1 MGPGQGAR
9 TSRRPG
15 GNRESCSHRPTIAGL
30 SPYIRAMRRTW
41 ISRSLASVLSLW
53 LAVCLAEPVQ
63 LHTCAMHGGLAIV
76 QNGTV
81 GAHGP
86 DHHTARTAIGHDH
99 KDQSSDSQSR
109 QCSCLG
115 DCNSGNSPIGIAT
128 AAISPFNAPL
138 VEASPNSFAHAPQYI
153 VAPRFLLPFSNG
165 PPANSSRA

>member
-1 MGPGQGAR
+1 
-9 TSRRPG
+9 
-15 GNRESCSHRPTIAGL
+15 
-30 SPYIRAMRRTW
+30 MRRNW

-81 GAHGP
+81 GAHGA
-86 DHHTARTAIGHDH
+86 DHHAVRPGVGHDH

-115 DCNSGNSPIGIAT
+115 DCNSGSSPVGIAT
-128 AAISPFNAPL
+128 AAISLLNAPL
-138 VEASPNSFAHAPQYI
+138 VEASANSFAHAPHYI

-165 PPANSSRA
+165 PPVSSSRA

>member
-1 MGPGQGAR
+1 
-9 TSRRPG
+9 
-15 GNRESCSHRPTIAGL
+15 
-30 SPYIRAMRRTW
+30 MRRNW

-81 GAHGP
+81 GAHGA
-86 DHHTARTAIGHDH
+86 DHHAARLGVRHDH
-99 KDQSSDSQSR
+99 NDQSSDSQSR

-115 DCNSGNSPIGIAT
+115 DCNAGSSPIGIAT
-128 AAISPFNAPL
+128 AAISLLNAPL
-138 VEASPNSFAHAPQYI
+138 VEASANSFAHAPHYI

-165 PPANSSRA
+165 PPASSSRA